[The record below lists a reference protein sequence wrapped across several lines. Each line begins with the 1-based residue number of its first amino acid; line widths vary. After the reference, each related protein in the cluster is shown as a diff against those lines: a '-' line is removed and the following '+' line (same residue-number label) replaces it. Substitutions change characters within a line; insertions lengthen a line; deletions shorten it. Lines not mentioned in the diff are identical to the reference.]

1 MELLVVEGVVRLRE
15 VDLPPR
21 VRDLGALVGGLRGPG
36 DVLREIEVAVGPHR
50 GVDAPTDAGHP
61 RAVLDL
67 PPADEILRGED
78 DRRGPVAGGADVEP
92 LDRPRHDLAVQHV
105 VDRDLRIRK
114 LRAWMPDRVALVLH
128 RDAGDVLLLHAVDVH
143 VAVHLHREDPHQVRP
158 QRTVE
163 DRVPDVGEDA
173 LRVRLAGGHLL
184 LVHDE
189 DRVREAR
196 SHVPPARD
204 RTEDA
209 GPAAGEDAGVRL
221 PIAAAAVEEVFAFHV
236 DAVERVRRGPV
247 DDHVD
252 VRPGQARGVEGH
264 LGRLEAHLLARL
276 LKAATE
282 QGHPRADH
290 PDLPHWPTPRTATAP
305 VADGMYRQDCATP
318 TRTPSI

>member
-1 MELLVVEGVVRLRE
+1 GQIPVPLRDALAGEDRGLAFLREQQALEVMELLVVEGVVRLRE

-61 RAVLDL
+61 RAVLDF

-128 RDAGDVLLLHAVDVH
+128 RDAGDVLLLHAVD
-143 VAVHLHREDPHQVRP
+143 
-158 QRTVE
+158 
-163 DRVPDVGEDA
+163 
-173 LRVRLAGGHLL
+173 
-184 LVHDE
+184 
-189 DRVREAR
+189 
-196 SHVPPARD
+196 
-204 RTEDA
+204 
-209 GPAAGEDAGVRL
+209 
-221 PIAAAAVEEVFAFHV
+221 
-236 DAVERVRRGPV
+236 RVRRGPV

-318 TRTPSI
+318 TRTPS